1 MKKLLSLTLALLL
14 LGVCATALGEDI
26 IINKI
31 TDTANS
37 FEFPEDA
44 KLLEVY
50 FPAIYGVDAAYV
62 RYGDYGMLIDCAG
75 IGPLKQWE
83 TFDKMLTKLGVTE
96 VNYAV
101 NSHPDADHIGG
112 FNHVLDHIS
121 CGEFILGFPEDYDEG
136 DEVRFTVYRDLHNL
150 GIPFRRVANG
160 DTLDF
165 GDAQVTVYQRFDEE
179 IARVNGKSVML
190 MIQLGERRIFFTGD
204 IMYYNTQ
211 KLLAED
217 AENLDLHADILKY
230 PHHGYE
236 ALNQGFYEMV
246 HPKLAIITSGSQ
258 DAKKAAEFLR
268 NNGVKFHYTEQGTI
282 RLATDGTVWTV
293 ERIK

>member
-1 MKKLLSLTLALLL
+1 MKQLTALLLALALL
-14 LGVCATALGEDI
+14 AFSAPALGEDI

-31 TDTANS
+31 SDSSNPFA
-37 FEFPEDA
+37 FEEGTP
-44 KLLEVY
+44 LLEVY

-62 RYGDYGMLIDCAG
+62 RYGDYSMLIDCG
-75 IGPLKQWE
+75 GNQWR
-83 TFDKMLTKLGVTE
+83 TFDALLDKLGVTE
-96 VNYAV
+96 VTYAV

-112 FNHVLDHIS
+112 FNQVFKHIG

-136 DEVRFTVYRDLHNL
+136 DEVRFKVYSDLHDL
-150 GIPFRRVANG
+150 GIPFRRVSNG
-160 DTLDF
+160 DTIEF
-165 GDAQVTVYQRFDEE
+165 GDVQITVYQRFDEE

-190 MIQLGERRIFFTGD
+190 MIQLGDRRIFFTGD

-211 KLLAED
+211 KLLAAD

-246 HPKLAIITSGSQ
+246 DPKLAIITSGSQ

-268 NNGVKFHYTEQGTI
+268 DNGVKFHYAEQGTI